1 GAKMSKSKGNVVSP
15 DEIIERYGADTGRLF
30 ILFASPPEK
39 DLEWSDQGVE
49 GCHRFLRRVWRLVK
63 EGRALADGERDAA
76 VMGKEEKELRRII
89 HSGIKKVTEDIQE
102 RFNFNT
108 AISAIMEMVNAAY
121 NYLHEREK
129 GGHHPAVWRE
139 ALESIVLLLAPFAP
153 HLAEE
158 LWSSLGHRESV
169 FFQPWPEYDPQ
180 LLRREE
186 VEIVIQINGKV
197 RGKMT
202 VPVDCSQEELVELAR
217 GHQRIGELLQ
227 GKEIRRAVAV
237 PGKLV
242 NLVIG

>member
-1 GAKMSKSKGNVVSP
+1 
-15 DEIIERYGADTGRLF
+15 
-30 ILFASPPEK
+30 
-39 DLEWSDQGVE
+39 
-49 GCHRFLRRVWRLVK
+49 
-63 EGRALADGERDAA
+63 
-76 VMGKEEKELRRII
+76 
-89 HSGIKKVTEDIQE
+89 
-102 RFNFNT
+102 
-108 AISAIMEMVNAAY
+108 
-121 NYLHEREK
+121 
-129 GGHHPAVWRE
+129 
-139 ALESIVLLLAPFAP
+139 
-153 HLAEE
+153 
-158 LWSSLGHRESV
+158 LGHRESV